1 MFFGELGV
9 ESCNLVKY
17 FESLGATPIQI
28 GQNPA
33 DWMLT
38 VITSDNKN
46 GIDYVDAF
54 KDSSNYQSMQDKIQ
68 NIIDVDGKD
77 QEKKIMFATE
87 YAADKSTRRGLVD
100 KRLITIYWRSP
111 AYNLSRMMISVVIAF
126 VLGSIYV
133 TNRLYKKEEVSE
145 QEMTGILSL
154 IFISFIIIGVMSI
167 NAVLPVMLSIR
178 DSFYRQRAAGMYGF
192 TSLGWALGTA
202 EKYFIVISSAL
213 FCVVFLPCIGIGLTV
228 ARGIGFW

>member
-28 GQNPA
+28 GENPA

-54 KDSSNYQSMQDKIQ
+54 TESSNYQSMQDKIQ

-77 QEKKIMFATE
+77 QEKKIVFATE
-87 YAADKSTRRGLVD
+87 YAADKSTRRGL
-100 KRLITIYWRSP
+100 S
-111 AYNLSRMMISVVIAF
+111 
-126 VLGSIYV
+126 
-133 TNRLYKKEEVSE
+133 
-145 QEMTGILSL
+145 
-154 IFISFIIIGVMSI
+154 
-167 NAVLPVMLSIR
+167 
-178 DSFYRQRAAGMYGF
+178 
-192 TSLGWALGTA
+192 
-202 EKYFIVISSAL
+202 
-213 FCVVFLPCIGIGLTV
+213 
-228 ARGIGFW
+228 